1 MAFVM
6 YDWLLPENAGHIIS
20 LSEPLSFEAGIRRP
34 SQKASALSAWA
45 ILSEDPTKKKSR
57 RK

>member
-1 MAFVM
+1 M